1 MKRQSWF
8 ALAAAVVWLT
18 SCGGSSS
25 ETPFPEEPLP
35 DYMRHAP
42 APEEKK
48 SERGQT
54 SAQEEAGETSGE
66 PTPEK
71 KKGEKSRASEPAGR
85 GAGEPPADKSA
96 PAF

>member
-35 DYMRHAP
+35 DYVRHTP
-42 APEEKK
+42 APKEKK
-48 SERGQT
+48 SERGQA
-54 SAQEEAGETSGE
+54 SAQNQAGQTSDA

-71 KKGEKSRASEPAGR
+71 KKGEKAPASEPAGR
-85 GAGEPPADKSA
+85 GAGELPAGKSA